1 MSTEQLNQLLR
12 QAEALSAEEKLL
24 LAKRLIEQAD
34 SAQTTE
40 LKRPLP
46 LSGRETVQKLEQE
59 FAKIRG
65 DIPEDSPDLSS
76 EWWIQTIKEAK
87 TTKDLKVDFD

>member
-34 SAQTTE
+34 SAQATD
-40 LKRPLP
+40 LKRP

-87 TTKDLKVDFD
+87 TIKDLKVDFD

>member
-34 SAQTTE
+34 SAQATK
-40 LKRPLP
+40 LKRP
-46 LSGRETVQKLEQE
+46 LSGRETVQRLEQK

-76 EWWIQTIKEAK
+76 RA
-87 TTKDLKVDFD
+87 

>member
-34 SAQTTE
+34 SAQATE
-40 LKRPLP
+40 LKRP

-87 TTKDLKVDFD
+87 TIKDLKVDFD